1 MIVAMSRPLPRDF
14 QFDHEPLIDAI
25 LACQTGPMCVAAP
38 LGLGKPHRLL
48 NALYRR
54 AKADPSRP
62 LAIYTALSLAPP
74 AAGHG
79 LQARFLG
86 PFLDRHFGRDF
97 EALDYVRDLHGD
109 ALPAHVHIE
118 EFYLQSGAFLDCAEV
133 QQAYASINYTHVARA
148 VAKRDIN
155 LLVQK
160 VARSPDGRRLSL
172 SCNPDLSLDLLD
184 EIARLG
190 KPRPGLVAEID
201 PQLPFL
207 EGSCAVDVEFFDFL
221 CSLPP
226 DAPPLFALP
235 RAPVSDADHAIGLY
249 ASALVKDGGTLQI
262 GIGALADALAHA
274 LILRHTRNREY
285 RALLD
290 QLEPGYADS
299 ALVRESG
306 GVEPFSKGL
315 YGASEMVNDAFR
327 TLREAG
333 VLTRSVVDDL
343 DAMRRINAGS
353 ATAADSAMLA
363 REGRWLDGAFYLGSV
378 DLYAWLR
385 ALPPDEARG
394 IGMTRVSHI
403 NSLYGGNEDLEREQR
418 RDARFFN
425 TCMLMTALGGA
436 ASETLDD
443 GRVVSGVGG
452 QYNFVAMAHALNDS
466 RSILMFRATHDAKTA
481 SSNVRW
487 SYGNLTI
494 PRHLRDIAITEYG
507 VADLRDRNDGDCIQA
522 MLRLT
527 EQRFQSE
534 LIRQA
539 KAVGKLPATYAMAPD
554 RSPNTA
560 TALADRLHTARA
572 GGVLPD
578 YPMGSDFSE
587 LEQRLLRAL
596 AWLKPRSKDWSGRM
610 RLLASVLF
618 QTLDSDPHALARM
631 GLDAP
636 SSLNGRLQQ
645 RLLRL
650 ALTRTRQDR
659 DMA

>member
-1 MIVAMSRPLPRDF
+1 MSRPLRRDY
-14 QFDHEPLIDAI
+14 QFELEPLVDAI
-25 LACQTGPMCVAAP
+25 MAHHSGPLHVAAP

-48 NALYRR
+48 NAIYRR

-79 LQARFLG
+79 LQARFLQ

-97 EALDYVRDLHGD
+97 EALDYVRDLHRK
-109 ALPAHVHIE
+109 ALPANVHIE
-118 EFYLQSGAFLDCAEV
+118 EFYLQSGAYLDCAEV

-190 KPRPGLVAEID
+190 KSRPCLVAEVD
-201 PQLPFL
+201 RQLPFL
-207 EGSCAVDVEFFDFL
+207 EGSCAVDIEFFDFV
-221 CSLPP
+221 CSLPS

-274 LILRHTRNREY
+274 LILRHTRNHEY

-299 ALVRESG
+299 SLVREFG

-327 TLREAG
+327 KLREAG
-333 VLTRSVVDDL
+333 ILTRSIVDDL
-343 DAMRRINAGS
+343 DAMRRINVGHATS
-353 ATAADSAMLA
+353 ADTEMLT

-385 ALPPDEARG
+385 ALPPEEARG

-403 NSLYGGNEDLEREQR
+403 NSLYGGNEGLEREQR

-425 TCMLMTALGGA
+425 TCMLMTALGAA
-436 ASETLDD
+436 ASETLED

-466 RSILMFRATHDAKTA
+466 RSILMFRATHGVQMA

-487 SYGNLTI
+487 NYGNLTI

-507 VADLRDRNDGDCIQA
+507 VADLRDCNDRDCIQA

-534 LIRQA
+534 LITRA
-539 KAVGKLPATYAMAPD
+539 KVVGKLPADFVIDPD
-554 RSPNTA
+554 RTPNTA
-560 TALADRLHTARA
+560 AALSGRLRAARVS
-572 GGVLPD
+572 GVLPD
-578 YPMGSDFSE
+578 YPLGSDFSDV
-587 LEQRLLRAL
+587 EQRLLRAL
-596 AWLKPRSKDWSGRM
+596 AWLKSHGTGWSSRI
-610 RLLASVLF
+610 RLLAAALF
-618 QTLDSDPHALARM
+618 QTLDADEPAMERM

-636 SSLNGRLQQ
+636 SGLNERLQQ
-645 RLLRL
+645 RLMRL
-650 ALTRTRQDR
+650 ALMRTRQGR

>member
-97 EALDYVRDLHGD
+97 EALDYVRDLHRK
-109 ALPAHVHIE
+109 ALPANVHIE
-118 EFYLQSGAFLDCAEV
+118 EFYLQSGAYLGCAEV

-155 LLVQK
+155 VLVQK

-172 SCNPDLSLDLLD
+172 SCNPDLSFDLLD

-190 KPRPGLVAEID
+190 KSRPCLVAEVD

-207 EGSCAVDVEFFDFL
+207 EGSCAVDADFFDFV
-221 CSLPP
+221 CCLPP

-274 LILRHTRNREY
+274 LILRHTRNHEY

-290 QLEPGYADS
+290 QLEPGFADS
-299 ALVRESG
+299 ALVREFG
-306 GVEPFSKGL
+306 GVEPFSQGL

-327 TLREAG
+327 KLREAG
-333 VLTRSVVDDL
+333 ILTRSVVDDL
-343 DAMRRINAGS
+343 DAMRRINAGT
-353 ATAADSAMLA
+353 ATAEDAVLLV

-385 ALPPDEARG
+385 ALPAEEARG

-403 NSLYGGNEDLEREQR
+403 NSLYGGNESLEREQR

-425 TCMLMTALGGA
+425 TCMLMTALGAA

-466 RSILMFRATHDAKTA
+466 RSILMFRATHGSQVA

-487 SYGNLTI
+487 NYGNLTI
-494 PRHLRDIAITEYG
+494 PRHLRDIAITEFG
-507 VADLRDRNDGDCIQA
+507 VADLRDCNDRDCIQA

-527 EQRFQSE
+527 EQRFQPD
-534 LIRQA
+534 LIARA
-539 KAVGKLPATYAMAPD
+539 KAIGKLPATFAMAPD

-560 TALADRLHTARA
+560 AALAARLRSARLS
-572 GGVLPD
+572 GLLPD
-578 YPMGSDFSE
+578 YPMGSDFSDV
-587 LEQRLLRAL
+587 EQRLLRAL
-596 AWLKPRSKDWSGRM
+596 AWLKQRDSGWPRRL
-610 RLLASVLF
+610 RLLSAALF
-618 QTLDSDPHALARM
+618 QALDVDAPAVSRM

-636 SSLNGRLQQ
+636 ASLNERLQQ

-650 ALTRTRQDR
+650 ALMRTRQGR